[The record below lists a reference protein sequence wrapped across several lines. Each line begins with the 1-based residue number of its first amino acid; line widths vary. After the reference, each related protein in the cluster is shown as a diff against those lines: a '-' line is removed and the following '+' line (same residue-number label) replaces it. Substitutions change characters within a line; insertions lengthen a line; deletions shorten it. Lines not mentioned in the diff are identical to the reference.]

1 MKAGYV
7 SFVAE
12 AVACGVSAM
21 SGFGRFYLSRMTG
34 LRSVTTGRIIS
45 PDRKTDTTKSTVA
58 LKTGSR
64 SLSANVLLKL
74 LNEIVLFRDNV
85 LDQVSNGDHTNELV
99 ILYNGKMAHVA
110 LGHELHAAFCC
121 FFRRDRNDR
130 SAHDVP
136 HGCL

>member
-74 LNEIVLFRDNV
+74 LNEIVLFRD
-85 LDQVSNGDHTNELV
+85 GDHTNELV